1 MLKQHLEKAKN
12 DKHNLEIKLILCTL
26 SALITMIAS
35 IIFFF
40 FSSFHLKPFFL
51 ILATI
56 LLLISISS
64 VFYCIANIQS
74 LNVIKEK
81 INDILFRQSL
91 PTEYYYDVTLNTNT
105 ITDIYIKQNSKNL
118 CIRYVE
124 SIDAIQYKYKLN
136 KKKYR
141 GTVTVEFAKK
151 LFNCEFFNNF

>member
-12 DKHNLEIKLILCTL
+12 DRHNLEIKLILCTL
-26 SALITMIAS
+26 SALIAMIAS
-35 IIFFF
+35 IIFFS
-40 FSSFHLKPFFL
+40 FSFSLFHLK

-56 LLLISISS
+56 LLLIFISS

-74 LNVIKEK
+74 LNAINEE

-141 GTVTVEFAKK
+141 GTVTVEFAKV
-151 LFNCEFFNNF
+151 LFNCEFFKNF

>member
-12 DKHNLEIKLILCTL
+12 DKHNLEIKLILCAL

-35 IIFFF
+35 IIFFS
-40 FSSFHLKPFFL
+40 FSLFHLK

-56 LLLISISS
+56 PLVISISS

-74 LNVIKEK
+74 LNAINEE

-124 SIDAIQYKYKLN
+124 SINAIQYKYKLN